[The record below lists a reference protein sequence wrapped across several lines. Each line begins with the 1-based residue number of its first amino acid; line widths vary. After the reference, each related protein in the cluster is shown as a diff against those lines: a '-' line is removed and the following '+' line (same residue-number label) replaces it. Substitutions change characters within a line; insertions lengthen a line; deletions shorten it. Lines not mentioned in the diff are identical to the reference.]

1 MNNITAIIPV
11 RAGSQRVKGKNFKAF
26 SSSNLLEIK
35 INQVK
40 QLPVDRII
48 VNTDSQEAIRIAKK
62 HNVEFFEREPYYASS
77 KCNGSEY
84 HEYLAK
90 VTNAENLLIA
100 QVTCPLIK
108 TKSYLSAIQKFF
120 TSNCDSIMS
129 VHKFQNF
136 LLQNG
141 APVNYSL
148 DNMPNSQDLEA
159 YQVPTFGIVICKK
172 KKMLEYK
179 NFCYIRYN
187 EKDILKDR
195 TNKIITCNK

>member
-35 INQVK
+35 IKQIK
-40 QLPVDRII
+40 QLSVDRII
-48 VNTDSQEAIRIAKK
+48 VNADSQEAIRIAKK

-120 TSNCDSIMS
+120 
-129 VHKFQNF
+129 
-136 LLQNG
+136 

-179 NFCYIRYN
+179 NFICGKCSFVELDDIESIDIDTPFDFEFAEFAYN
-187 EKDILKDR
+187 KFWNVK
-195 TNKIITCNK
+195 